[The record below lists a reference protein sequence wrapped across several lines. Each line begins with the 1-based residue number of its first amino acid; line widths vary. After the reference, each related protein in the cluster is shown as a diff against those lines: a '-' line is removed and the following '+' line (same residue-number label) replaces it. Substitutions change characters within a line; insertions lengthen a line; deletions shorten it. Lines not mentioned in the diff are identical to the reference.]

1 MTKIKDIFKKDI
13 NRNIRGVIKV
23 GQDEEDV
30 RKQELEEYV
39 VTNELKNDFIKF
51 FDSYDRSIN
60 NITDEMGV
68 WISGFFG
75 SGKSHFL
82 KILSYLLEND
92 EVAGKKAIAYFLQD
106 GKFDDDHL
114 EDAINKA
121 TSVPTDVAL
130 FNIDSKA
137 DANAANE
144 SGAILTV
151 FLKVFNEKL
160 GYSSIPEVAE
170 MERWLDS
177 EGKYEEFKKAFQDL
191 DPKNNTTWEEA
202 RSKYAILTT
211 RIQKALVNSGVLN
224 EVDAENYNLQTQKV
238 SVTPESFA
246 KLVKNYLDKKGQDH
260 HFIFLADE
268 VGQFIGEN
276 DQRMLNLQ
284 TIVEQLGV
292 QCQGKAWVIVTSQQQ
307 MDQVT
312 ENFSHHE
319 RDFSKIQG
327 RFNTLINMSSA
338 NADEVIRKRLLDKT
352 PRATEELQ
360 DLYQQKQYTIN
371 NKINF
376 SDAIKRQKFDTEKD
390 FVNNYPFIPYQF
402 SLLKDVLAAVRKRG
416 ANGSHMSDGERSMLA
431 TFQSAAKRYEDDD
444 LGELVPF
451 SAFFIG
457 MKEFLSHDHQVVFD
471 KAYGDKFINPN
482 NESFNFNI
490 QVLAILFMVKYVDN
504 FPATL
509 NNIVTLLLDNVDEDV
524 QALTAKVKDSLNIL
538 LNQNYIQRKLD
549 TYEFLT
555 DSEQEVNESINA
567 MDADDHKVVQRIGQ
581 YLLSTN
587 SINPKF
593 NYPKMN
599 DQYIFEFNLYID
611 GAGLNRLTHELN
623 IRIVSPLQEGN
634 YSADNFKQTSS
645 NGKNIIIVLKDDD
658 RYVENYRR
666 VEKINQ
672 YLQTPESRSDLKK
685 QEIALRRQEETKN
698 IEEKTNKMLIDD
710 LIDADVYV
718 LGDVLPKG
726 SNFRSRLE
734 KAEQELIDNNYRQFK
749 YLTSPKST
757 DDIINLIK
765 GKDKNIELVKENEQA
780 IQEVVGYIT
789 SQAYSMN
796 NVSFS
801 SVAQRFERIPY
812 GYHSVDIAWMVTSA
826 FMDGNLRFYFNNEQ
840 ITIKNA
846 QQNPKQI
853 ERYLLG
859 KNNASKLTLKP
870 VKEITLRQ
878 KKDAQEFVEDV
889 LDKRLSFDSG
899 ETSEQIAE
907 DIQKKLN
914 GFIDY
919 LRALVN
925 NQYYSQG
932 VAYPNRNLLQE
943 GITKLEQIAKIN
955 ENDVIFQHISENLDN
970 LEDWR
975 DEVDDLG
982 VFDFYGI
989 PGKGL
994 TEQQRIWNRSKDYQ
1008 RRYQTAE
1015 KFIQDEEL
1023 KNIAGQISE
1032 NLEKDNFSQSIPALR
1047 KLNTDFAEKYS
1058 DVIQTLYDEINAR
1071 IKDEVKTLKSRVEEA
1086 QFPADTQKLL
1096 LDQID
1101 GKFGRL
1107 AQSAKNYSESDDFN
1121 AYINLYS
1128 LREDIDE
1135 NRESLLSKID
1145 DTSAHIT
1152 QEAKEKENAQHSNE
1166 GVTIAE
1172 NDKNVLNTE
1181 ISDED
1186 LPIIKTTF
1194 RKTESID
1201 ITKLVGKDSWHITN
1215 EAELNE
1221 YIEDLRFKLEKELKD
1236 NDILNVDFR

>member
-30 RKQELEEYV
+30 KEQELEEYV
-39 VTNELKNDFIKF
+39 VTDELKNDFIRF

-92 EVAGKKAIAYFLQD
+92 VVAGKKAIDYFLQD

-114 EDAINKA
+114 KDAINKA

-191 DPKNNTTWEEA
+191 DPKNHTTWEEA

-246 KLVKNYLDKKGQDH
+246 KLVKDYLDKKGQDH
-260 HFIFLADE
+260 HFVFLADE

-376 SDAIKRQKFDTEKD
+376 SDAIKRQKFDTESA
-390 FVNNYPFIPYQF
+390 FVTNYPFIPYQF
-402 SLLKDVLAAVRKRG
+402 GLLKDVLAAVRKRG

-431 TFQSAAKRYEDDD
+431 TFQSAAEDYENDD
-444 LGELVPF
+444 LGTLVPF

-567 MDADDHKVVQRIGQ
+567 IEVDDHKVVQRIGQ

-645 NGKNIIIVLKDDD
+645 DGKNIIVVLKDDD
-658 RYVENYRR
+658 RYIENYRR

-710 LIDADVYV
+710 LVDADIYV

-765 GKDKNIELVKENEQA
+765 GKDKNFNLVKENEQA
-780 IQEVVGYIT
+780 IQEIIGYIT
-789 SQAYSMN
+789 SQAYNMN

-801 SVAQRFERIPY
+801 SVAQKFERIPY

-826 FMDGNLRFYFNNEQ
+826 FLDGKLRLYFNN
-840 ITIKNA
+840 A
-846 QQNPKQI
+846 QVSLKEAKQDPKKI
-853 ERYLLG
+853 EKYLLG

-870 VKEITLRQ
+870 VKEITPRQ
-878 KKDAQEFVEDV
+878 RKDAQNFVIDI
-889 LDKRLSFDSG
+889 LDKRLSWDQD

-914 GFIDY
+914 DFINY
-919 LRALVN
+919 LRGLVN
-925 NQYYSQG
+925 VKYSQE
-932 VAYPNRNLLQE
+932 VAYPNRDLLQE
-943 GITKLEQIAKIN
+943 GIAKLEQIAKVS
-955 ENDVIFQHISENLDN
+955 ENDVIFQHISKNLDN

-989 PGKGL
+989 PDNGL

-1015 KFIQDEEL
+1015 KFIQDKEL
-1023 KNIAGQISE
+1023 KTIADQISE
-1032 NLEKDNFSQSIPALR
+1032 NLEKDNFDQSIPALK
-1047 KLNTDFAEKYS
+1047 KLNTDFAKKYS
-1058 DVIQTLYDEINAR
+1058 DVIQALYDEINDG
-1071 IKDEVKTLKSRVEEA
+1071 IKDEVKTLNSRVEEA

-1101 GKFGRL
+1101 GRFGRL
-1107 AQSAKNYSESDDFN
+1107 AQSAKSYSESDDFN

-1135 NRESLLSKID
+1135 NRQSLLKQINK
-1145 DTSAHIT
+1145 TSARIA
-1152 QEAKEKENAQHSNE
+1152 QEIEDKKNKQHSTTDKTVSRSDENNDNE
-1166 GVTIAE
+1166 DHGVTPAVV
-1172 NDKNVLNTE
+1172 NKSTY
-1181 ISDED
+1181 
-1186 LPIIKTTF
+1186 K
-1194 RKTESID
+1194 RTESIS
-1201 ITKLVGKDSWHITN
+1201 ITKLVGQESWHITN
-1215 EAELNE
+1215 ETELNQ
-1221 YIEDLRFKLEKELKD
+1221 YIEELKSKLEKELKSA
-1236 NDILNVDFR
+1236 DILNIDFR